1 MATDSVNANED
12 VAAGS
17 DGTIHLILQGK
28 GGVGDSVIASWLA
41 EFLISSGRQ
50 VRCLDGYI
58 QFFYRP
64 FFLKAFW
71 PWQTQDRTP
80 TVRFPGSLQVCVSDN
95 TTGSQFFLTLA
106 PTPYLDNKHT
116 IFGRVSS
123 GMRVVQR
130 LGAVAVDAQDRYV
143 PSITHHADS

>member
-1 MATDSVNANED
+1 VSLAVIGSQSADFEAETSED
-12 VAAGS
+12 EIHPELRFTGAGTMPRWLH
-17 DGTIHLILQGK
+17 TISLLTI
-28 GGVGDSVIASWLA
+28 
-41 EFLISSGRQ
+41 
-50 VRCLDGYI
+50 
-58 QFFYRP
+58 
-64 FFLKAFW
+64 FLKAFW

-80 TVRFPGSLQVCVSDN
+80 TVRFPGSLQACVSDN